1 MNVIKFF
8 ENPDALW
15 NLLWLIPLFVGLCYY
30 AAGKRKKLCRMLLG
44 ERVDNPEFS
53 NLSKPKRNLKSWLMA
68 FALVLLIVT
77 ASRPFWGMKILPYS
91 GSGRDLMIVLD
102 VSKSMLA
109 EDVKP
114 SRIDHAKWFLRE
126 LIKST
131 PGDRYGLVAFSGS
144 AFLECPMTVDK
155 TSLFQIIEEMHPG
168 SIPLGGTNI
177 ENAINVALDA
187 FQAAETPHRAIILVT
202 DGDELQGNM
211 SQTAKKLSERH
222 IPLYVVGVGDPTQ
235 PGLVMSIEEET
246 GKKGFLKDNKGEIV
260 KSSLNENALAKLAN
274 ECDGIYVRST
284 ATKSCL
290 QPLLNKINTLVPE
303 KYRTGQNTRNIER
316 FHIPLFFAVI
326 LLLITML
333 IGETRKP
340 AIVLLLLSFTFS
352 GFSQANPVVPPAG
365 EESKPA
371 VAVTPAED
379 AKNGQGNNDVQQDKK
394 KITPEQIYNEAVELH
409 QKKDM
414 KNANDLYQR
423 AINSSGNAAEVR
435 GKSFQNLGVIMHED
449 AREMMKKM
457 ELENAEKLLNHAE
470 EMYRESMASDKL
482 LADTAMNQQ
491 KLINDRKV
499 LEELKK
505 KQKEMQDK
513 KNEAKDKTQKAM
525 DKNKEAQK
533 QENKDQKDNKDNKD
547 NKDQKDQQK
556 DQQKDSKDQQ
566 QKQDQKDQQKDQ
578 QKDSKDQ
585 QQKQDKSQEQ
595 KKDPSQEAQE
605 KTDEAQKAVED
616 YKKEAEKQN
625 SQNDK
630 QSAQNAEKELEKAK
644 QEQKKDDFKKA
655 EENLK
660 KALEALGGKED
671 KDKKEQDKDKEKKQ
685 EQQKPEQDKKG
696 KDDDKK
702 LPKQQD
708 QKMQEQPQEQKD
720 EEIDPNQ
727 AEALLDLMQKDE
739 KNLRDQLKEI
749 DKQNSQIK
757 EVEKDW

>member
-1 MNVIKFF
+1 MNVVKFF
-8 ENPDALW
+8 ENPDVLW
-15 NLLWLIPLFVGLCYY
+15 NMLWLIPLFVALSYY
-30 AAGKRKKLCRMLLG
+30 AVGKKKKLCMMLLG
-44 ERVDNPEFS
+44 DRFDNPEFS
-53 NLSKPKRNLKSWLMA
+53 NLSRAKRNLKSWLIA
-68 FALVLLIVT
+68 FALVLLVVT

-155 TSLFQIIEEMHPG
+155 TSIFQIIDEMHPG

-177 ENAINVALDA
+177 ENSINVALEA

-211 SQTAKKLSERH
+211 EQTSKKLIERH

-235 PGLVMSIEEET
+235 PGLVMSADEET
-246 GKKGFLKDNKGEIV
+246 GKKSFLKDAKGEIV

-316 FHIPLFFAVI
+316 FHIPLFFAVV
-326 LLLITML
+326 LLLLTML
-333 IGETRKP
+333 IGETRKS
-340 AIVLLLLSFTFS
+340 AVAMLLLSFTLS
-352 GFSQANPVVPPAG
+352 GFSQDNPVVPPTEEDKPPVASVPG
-365 EESKPA
+365 EG
-371 VAVTPAED
+371 
-379 AKNGQGNNDVQQDKK
+379 AKKVQNGDPRQENKK
-394 KITPEQIYNEAVELH
+394 LTPEQLYNEAVELH
-409 QKKDM
+409 QKKDI
-414 KNANDLYQR
+414 KNANERYQR
-423 AINSSGNAAEVR
+423 AINSSGAAEVR
-435 GKSFQNLGVIMHED
+435 GKSFQNLGVIIHEE

-457 ELENAEKLLNHAE
+457 DIENAEKLLNRAE
-470 EMYRESMASDKL
+470 EMYRESMASDKV

-491 KLINDRKV
+491 KLINDRKM
-499 LEELKK
+499 LEEMKK

-525 DKNKEAQK
+525 DKNKEAQN
-533 QENKDQKDNKDNKD
+533 QENKDQKNNKD

-556 DQQKDSKDQQ
+556 N
-566 QKQDQKDQQKDQ
+566 QKDQQKNKE
-578 QKDSKDQ
+578 QKDQENQKDQ
-585 QQKQDKSQEQ
+585 QQNQKDQQNKDQQNQQKNQQKNQEQ
-595 KKDPSQEAQE
+595 KKDPSREAQE
-605 KTDEAQKAVED
+605 KTEEAQKAVDD
-616 YKKEAEKQN
+616 YKKEAQKQN
-625 SQNDK
+625 SQQDQ
-630 QSAQNAEKELEKAK
+630 QSAQNAEKELDKAK

-671 KDKKEQDKDKEKKQ
+671 KDKKEQDKNKENKQ

-696 KDDDKK
+696 QNDDKK
-702 LPKQQD
+702 LPKPQD
-708 QKMQEQPQEQKD
+708 QSQAQPQEQKE

-727 AEALLDLMQKDE
+727 AEALLDLMKKDE
-739 KNLRDQLKEI
+739 KDLRDQLKEI
-749 DKQNSQIK
+749 SRQNSRVK
-757 EVEKDW
+757 EVDKDW